1 MTDTIDIEAD
11 DEIETLTTLME
22 AKTGNHVLPAEAIRE
37 AVAYWLDSHEVA
49 ECDSDNFV
57 TPAAP
62 EPQTVIRDRGIDSIG
77 EELSEMHPHHNS
89 GLGFQDDSE
98 VDDAPLSTTRG
109 DDGTIPKR

>member
-37 AVAYWLDSHEVA
+37 AVAYWLANHEVA
-49 ECDSDNFV
+49 ECDGAETT
-57 TPAAP
+57 TPSPVIPRP
-62 EPQTVIRDRGIDSIG
+62 EVSIHDG
-77 EELSEMHPHHNS
+77 EVEIERPERPSFDDIP
-89 GLGFQDDSE
+89 LG
-98 VDDAPLSTTRG
+98 TTRG